1 LKNVVVIGAGISG
14 LTAAIYAQRSGFD
27 VTLCEQNSRAGGMCS
42 SWMRKGYL
50 FEGSIHCTGSNP
62 TTALYKLW
70 KATGALGDNVKMY
83 LPDIFHA
90 VEWNGQVINLFRNI
104 EKTVEQLAVMSPE
117 DSKQLQ
123 RLVKDVKAFSCL
135 QMPIFDIRGI
145 KTKDPKRMTF
155 NGLLKIMPALPRLAR
170 LHKVSCKKYLENFK
184 HLGIRRLFRIIPDDY
199 SSIGLIAT
207 LATWNMGDGGF
218 PEGGSLQMIDR
229 MVKTFEDLGGKM
241 LLKTKV
247 EKDDYSSIGLIATLA
262 TWNMGDGGFPEG
274 GSLQMIDR
282 MVKTFEDLGGKMLLK
297 TKVEKVSIENGM
309 LTGVVLPDKTLA
321 ADAVVITQ
329 ETMAAIEQ
337 LFDIELNDA
346 WLTKL
351 RENTESVVCTFIGV
365 GIRAKI
371 SQTPIPKWE
380 LEEPITYAGKTI
392 TEIGFQNYFG
402 REGYAPEGCTT
413 LTTTLTGDTYNFWK
427 KAKEEG
433 CYEEEKR
440 KLADQLCRVIC
451 QKFPQS
457 TGNIEVIDI
466 ATPLTYERY
475 TGAYHGSWM
484 SITGLGKKMRTYP
497 GFLKN
502 IRGVYFAGHRLMTP
516 GGFPVALYSGYK
528 AAQMVCRQFDAIFR

>member
-1 LKNVVVIGAGISG
+1 
-14 LTAAIYAQRSGFD
+14 
-27 VTLCEQNSRAGGMCS
+27 MCS
-42 SWMRKGYL
+42 AWMRKGYL

-70 KATGALGDNVKMY
+70 QATGALGEDVKMY

-90 VEWNGQVINLFRNI
+90 VEWDGQVINLFRNI
-104 EKTVEQLAVMSPE
+104 EKTVEQLTVMSPE

-155 NGLLKIMPALPRLAR
+155 NGLLKMMPALPRLVR
-170 LHKVSCKKYLENFK
+170 LHKVSCKKYLEHFK
-184 HLGIRRLFRIIPDDY
+184 HLGIRRLFRIIP
-199 SSIGLIAT
+199 
-207 LATWNMGDGGF
+207 
-218 PEGGSLQMIDR
+218 
-229 MVKTFEDLGGKM
+229 
-241 LLKTKV
+241 
-247 EKDDYSSIGLIATLA
+247 DDYSSIGLIATLA

-457 TGNIEVIDI
+457 TGNIKVIDI

-475 TGAYHGSWM
+475 TGSYHGSWM
-484 SITGLGKKMRTYP
+484 SITGLGKGMRTYP